1 MHCTSQYTKNTN
13 NILSNYLIFHIFG
26 AFSSKKYHFSPKSP
40 EFRRKVA
47 EFRPKV
53 AEFHPEFPEFHFSNL
68 NSPSVRKT
76 RNSAEFRPKFRYR
89 TRPGFVLKTKR

>member
-1 MHCTSQYTKNTN
+1 MCNIFNMHCTSQYTKDTN

-47 EFRPKV
+47 EFRQKV
-53 AEFHPEFPEFHFSNL
+53 AEFRPEFLEFYFSNL
-68 NSPSVRKT
+68 NSSSVRKT
-76 RNSAEFRPKFRYR
+76 RDTGQGRD
-89 TRPGFVLKTKR
+89 LC

>member
-1 MHCTSQYTKNTN
+1 MHCTSQYTKDTN

-68 NSPSVRKT
+68 NSPPFGKHGIRRNFV
-76 RNSAEFRPKFRYR
+76 RNSDTGQGRD
-89 TRPGFVLKTKR
+89 LC